1 MNAAWLVL
9 IAIVVVWAV
18 AVTMLQ
24 IADWI
29 VQRRFIEQLQTRDWD
44 EKVQAMRRM
53 HDREGDA

>member
-9 IAIVVVWAV
+9 IAIVVLWAV
-18 AVTMLQ
+18 VVTMLQ

-29 VQRRFIEQLQTRDWD
+29 VQRQFVERLQTRDWE

-53 HDREGDA
+53 QDQEGEA

>member
-9 IAIVVVWAV
+9 IAIVVLWAV
-18 AVTMLQ
+18 VVTMLQ

-29 VQRRFIEQLQTRDWD
+29 VQRKYVERLQTRDWE

-53 HDREGDA
+53 QDQEGEA